1 MSANSTRIREL
12 NDEFRKT
19 FVRSKVLLTVGV
31 QLLSADALR
40 ELIAKIQSFDQ
51 FSPDNDPH
59 QEHDFVSIDM
69 SGDRYFAKIDY
80 YDPSMT
86 AGSEDPAD
94 PAKTTRVLTIMH
106 SSEY

>member
-1 MSANSTRIREL
+1 MSINSSRIREL

-19 FVRSKVLLTVGV
+19 LIGGKVLLTIGV
-31 QLLSADALR
+31 QLLSAEALR
-40 ELIAKIQSFDQ
+40 QLIEKIRSFDQ
-51 FSPDNDPH
+51 FSADNDPH
-59 QEHDFVSIDM
+59 QEHDFVSVDM
-69 SGDRYFAKIDY
+69 SGDIYFAKIDY